1 MHGRLALVLLLALS
15 LLAPTAASAAVP
27 RSKQI
32 RKVEAITTSAGA
44 LVRVTM
50 RAPLKGRLLI
60 GFERRGKAKGNAR
73 RSTVIHGRKRTDFV
87 FAGDARNLA
96 RVIVRTTPRGD
107 RKALR
112 LPRVKDDCAAL
123 SRLARKLRPLRKGRP
138 AIKRRLSAITR
149 RRNACGGASLPIAP
163 TPTPAPGPAPVFTA
177 PTAAFALA
185 HGETPED
192 AVNAGADLTFSDAS
206 QGSEL
211 IDRAWNFGDGTPASG
226 QVVHHTYAQ
235 PGRYTVL
242 LTVRNSRGQTSAF
255 GRELFVRGPGT
266 ANYTGAAVACP
277 GPGVTTPV
285 TVQLRVPSWAKLPAS
300 VRYEIP
306 PGPCGADASPT
317 ARDLTITPGN
327 AGNHKDVWGRN
338 ESTLQ
343 FTFDLSD
350 GAGSGTVTPSVTAS
364 WS

>member
-1 MHGRLALVLLLALS
+1 M
-15 LLAPTAASAAVP
+15 
-27 RSKQI
+27 
-32 RKVEAITTSAGA
+32 
-44 LVRVTM
+44 
-50 RAPLKGRLLI
+50 
-60 GFERRGKAKGNAR
+60 
-73 RSTVIHGRKRTDFV
+73 
-87 FAGDARNLA
+87 
-96 RVIVRTTPRGD
+96 IVRTTPRGD

-138 AIKRRLSAITR
+138 AIKRRLSAIAR
-149 RRNACGGASLPIAP
+149 RRNACGGASLPVAP

-192 AVNAGADLTFSDAS
+192 AVSAGADLTFTDAS

-226 QVVHHTYAQ
+226 QVVHHTYAS

-266 ANYTGAAVACP
+266 TTITGDAVACP
-277 GPGVTTPV
+277 GPGVTAPV
-285 TVQLRVPSWAKLPAS
+285 TVRLRVPSWAKLPRVTYTFA
-300 VRYEIP
+300 ET
-306 PGPCGADASPT
+306 CGGEVSDARNI
-317 ARDLTITPGN
+317 AITPGN
-327 AGNHKDVWGRN
+327 AGNHKDAWGRN

-343 FTFDLSD
+343 FTFDITS
-350 GAGSGTVTPSVTAS
+350 GAAPPASVTPSVTAS